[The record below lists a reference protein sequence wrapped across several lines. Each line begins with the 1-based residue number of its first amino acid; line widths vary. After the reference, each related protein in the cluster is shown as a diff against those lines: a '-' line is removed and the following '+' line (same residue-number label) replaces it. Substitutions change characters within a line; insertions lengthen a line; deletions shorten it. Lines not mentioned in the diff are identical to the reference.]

1 MLLLIYTREEIF
13 VFIEKSLVTRHFNS
27 GVPEPEDTSSVQEI
41 WFLLHIT
48 QDFWSKFGKWQYTAT
63 CYNCTTAQHGNFN
76 LFQFQNDQITGQH
89 DRQDERLTGQLP
101 NRFGHCPLTG
111 RYFEP
116 CGIHFILKSSN
127 QVLQNITLH
136 IKYMYNRLEPQVK
149 NNVKFADSI

>member
-1 MLLLIYTREEIF
+1 MCRNRKTHQ
-13 VFIEKSLVTRHFNS
+13 VFKRYGSCCISPRISDQSLAN
-27 GVPEPEDTSSVQEI
+27 DN
-41 WFLLHIT
+41 T
-48 QDFWSKFGKWQYTAT
+48 QRLAT
-63 CYNCTTAQHGNFN
+63 TETTAQHGNSN
-76 LFQFQNDQITGQH
+76 LFHFQNDQMTGQH

-149 NNVKFADSI
+149 NNVKFADLI

>member
-1 MLLLIYTREEIF
+1 MWP
-13 VFIEKSLVTRHFNS
+13 VN
-27 GVPEPEDTSSVQEI
+27 
-41 WFLLHIT
+41 
-48 QDFWSKFGKWQYTAT
+48 
-63 CYNCTTAQHGNFN
+63 
-76 LFQFQNDQITGQH
+76 
-89 DRQDERLTGQLP
+89 LTGKTKGWPVNLP
-101 NRFGHCPLTG
+101 NQFGHCPLTG